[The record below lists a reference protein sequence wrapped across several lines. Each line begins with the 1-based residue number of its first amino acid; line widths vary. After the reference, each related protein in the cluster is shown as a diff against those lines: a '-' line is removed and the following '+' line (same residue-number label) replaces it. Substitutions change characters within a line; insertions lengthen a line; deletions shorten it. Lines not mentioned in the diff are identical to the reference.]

1 MCNIIRLDSIVIC
14 QHMYNITFDDVTNV
28 LETEVVF
35 CSKKKP
41 NILKVTENSIKI

>member
-28 LETEVVF
+28 LETIDRSRV
-35 CSKKKP
+35 
-41 NILKVTENSIKI
+41 LQ